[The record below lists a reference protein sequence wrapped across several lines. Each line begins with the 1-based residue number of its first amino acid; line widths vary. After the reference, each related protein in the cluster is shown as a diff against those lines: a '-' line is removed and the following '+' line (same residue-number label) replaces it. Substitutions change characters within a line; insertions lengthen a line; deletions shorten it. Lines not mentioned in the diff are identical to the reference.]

1 MLLITDLQEIPSLND
16 PCGLTIGSFDGVHLG
31 HQALLQH
38 LRSKLPSCGKLAV
51 FTFSNHPTH
60 LFTPERPVP
69 LICPPLQKVKHL
81 ADCGVD
87 LVFLIPFTREFSK
100 TPFREFLSY
109 LKARLNFFYLTLG
122 MGASFGKDKEG
133 IETNVRKLATELHFT
148 VDYLPKTVVGKDPV
162 SSGRVRTA
170 ITQADF
176 HQVQHCLG
184 RPYSLMGRPAQQSN
198 LFQLS
203 LPGICLPP
211 EGIYPVRMKIHDTF
225 HLGRASVLPKQHT
238 IRLDPLHTS
247 ISLYN
252 KDIEVIF

>member
-1 MLLITDLQEIPSLND
+1 MLLITDLNEVPSLSK

-38 LRSKLPSCGKLAV
+38 LTSKLPTNGKVAV

-87 LVFLIPFTREFSK
+87 FVILIPFTREFSK
-100 TPFREFLSY
+100 TPFREFLSH
-109 LKARLNFFYLTLG
+109 LKKQLNFSYLTLG

-133 IETNVRKLATELHFT
+133 VEANVRKIAAELSFA

-170 ITQADF
+170 IAKADF
-176 HQVQHCLG
+176 HEAQNCLG
-184 RPYSLMGRPAQQSN
+184 RPYSLMGRLTEENGLLQ
-198 LFQLS
+198 FS
-203 LPGICLPP
+203 LAGICLPP
-211 EGIYPVRMKIHDTF
+211 EGIYPVRIKIHDIT
-225 HLGRASVLPKQHT
+225 HLGRAHVMPQNHI
-238 IRLDPLHTS
+238 IRLDPLNTS
-247 ISLYN
+247 TPLYN
-252 KDIEVIF
+252 KDVEVIF